1 MANYTFVD
9 SAFVLIAVEAEAE
22 LALENCCNVS
32 AEDSELLVLSLNNKA
47 VMFAGVCLL
56 DDGSYEVQV
65 EEVIN
70 EDLDT
75 YTVDLNA
82 KGNVAT
88 VQEAG
93 AVVRKAFEEM
103 QYKLTQ
109 DNF

>member
-1 MANYTFVD
+1 MANYTYVD

-22 LALENCCNVS
+22 LALEKGFNVS
-32 AEDSELLVLSLNNKA
+32 AEDAELLTLSLNNKA
-47 VMFAGVCLL
+47 VMFAGVYLL
-56 DDGSYEVQV
+56 DDGRYEVQV

-75 YTVDLNA
+75 YTVELNA
-82 KGNVAT
+82 EGNVAT
-88 VQEAG
+88 LQEAG

-103 QYKLTQ
+103 QDKLMQ

>member
-1 MANYTFVD
+1 MANYTYVD

-22 LALENCCNVS
+22 LALENGFSVS
-32 AEDSELLVLSLNNKA
+32 AEDSELLTLTFNNRA
-47 VMFAGVCLL
+47 VMFAGVYLQ
-56 DDGSYEVQV
+56 DDSTYEVQV

-75 YTVDLNA
+75 YTVELNA
-82 KGNVAT
+82 NGNVAT
-88 VQEAG
+88 LQEAG

-103 QYKLTQ
+103 QDKLMQ